1 MREERGGSVSKRRE
15 DGISREGGICL
26 EGRRRERWIE
36 KMERVEE
43 GLEELSKEKR
53 SRKGKNERLN
63 KNKGKNK

>member
-36 KMERVEE
+36 KRVEE